1 MLFGGLGIA
10 TGWGD
15 FAPIPLG
22 SSRSNCVGHWINLG
36 DHTTADQCRGMGW
49 PTHFY
54 RDWHLVARVVRRK
67 SCRRGV
73 HDLRL
78 ARATCDGF
86 SEVMAP
92 DSRSIIGANRM
103 ALADADFLL
112 WSSRPS
118 AILRGFIYEL
128 VRCQLCAGS
137 SSSEEVTTC
146 FLLAFGLQVFSFT
159 NAEVTDLTPSALSE
173 INRDIASLLGYRA
186 VSRTVLAAL
195 QSCFSSGGEYFRVKN
210 LAFDGVPTTFTAF
223 ISSQRISTRTQFL
236 LCRPSLSPNPYWK
249 PWRNRSYCPPCS
261 LLRPSNS
268 IPLTASSRSRSRTSP
283 IP

>member
-1 MLFGGLGIA
+1 MIAGALGLLSGTISLATSPTNFKALHLAIGGLTILFGGLGIA

-86 SEVMAP
+86 SGVMAP

-118 AILRGFIYEL
+118 AILR
-128 VRCQLCAGS
+128 
-137 SSSEEVTTC
+137 
-146 FLLAFGLQVFSFT
+146 
-159 NAEVTDLTPSALSE
+159 
-173 INRDIASLLGYRA
+173 
-186 VSRTVLAAL
+186 
-195 QSCFSSGGEYFRVKN
+195 
-210 LAFDGVPTTFTAF
+210 
-223 ISSQRISTRTQFL
+223 
-236 LCRPSLSPNPYWK
+236 SLST
-249 PWRNRSYCPPCS
+249 S
-261 LLRPSNS
+261 LCVVSFVLGVA
-268 IPLTASSRSRSRTSP
+268 LLKRSRRVFC
-283 IP
+283 